1 MCTSP
6 DYKHA
11 IQSIK
16 SVFLLR
22 VYQAVTRSASTVKDT
37 EEAELEQKEIF
48 HTKNY
53 KENSPMMDKIN
64 AINQTTKRERAPK
77 RRE

>member
-1 MCTSP
+1 MEN
-6 DYKHA
+6 
-11 IQSIK
+11 
-16 SVFLLR
+16 VFLIR

-53 KENSPMMDKIN
+53 KENSPMMNKIN
-64 AINQTTKRERAPK
+64 AINQ
-77 RRE
+77 